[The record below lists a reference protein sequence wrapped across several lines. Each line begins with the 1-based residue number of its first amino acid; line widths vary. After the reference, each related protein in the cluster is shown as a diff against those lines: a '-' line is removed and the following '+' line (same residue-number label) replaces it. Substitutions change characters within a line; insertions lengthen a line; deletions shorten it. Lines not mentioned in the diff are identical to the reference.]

1 MVLNKPI
8 LEIKNLRAYYDSEV
22 LSGIN
27 LKVGNEGVAI
37 LGPNGAGKTTL
48 IKAIFGLVRSEGE
61 ILFMGKQIQKMKTHE
76 RVKLGISVCP
86 EGRRLFPSMSVE
98 DNLIIAGE
106 EDMLDVVYELF
117 PKLKER
123 RKQIVK
129 TMSGGEQ
136 QMVAI
141 ARALM
146 QKPKLLI
153 LDEPSIGLAPIVVNA
168 IGDTILKI
176 KKMGIPVMIVEQNVH
191 LAFKIAERA
200 YILVKGKIV
209 KEGRTEDMHNLE
221 EHYLE
226 I

>member
-1 MVLNKPI
+1 MLNKPI

>member
-1 MVLNKPI
+1 VLNKPI